1 MPRDLLLF
9 ISMSDGTQNVLICSL
24 TCWEKCGIHKLLH
37 IVCLN
42 RGAREKCE
50 YEEFGGH
57 THLIYLTYP
66 VTQEQTLPLGYK
78 KKSQP
83 HTSLCQ
89 ICFPFFSL
97 ALFFSL
103 WLCSSKLAERWSSA
117 VESSESWRIF
127 NYQGTP
133 SFYVRV
139 HSRPVQGNNILV
151 LYKSLVMWRGCTV
164 WCVCIFI
171 STSWNNFSAFQQQT
185 VWFNLCWFSD
195 FGPETL
201 NIYRSPI

>member
-1 MPRDLLLF
+1 MTCCCSYLCLTGLKAYSF
-9 ISMSDGTQNVLICSL
+9 VLWRVLKSAGYTSCCICRR
-24 TCWEKCGIHKLLH
+24 
-37 IVCLN
+37 VCLN

-66 VTQEQTLPLGYK
+66 VTQEQTLPLGHK

-89 ICFPFFSL
+89 ICFPFFFSL

-103 WLCSSKLAERWSSA
+103 WPCSSKLAEHWSSA
-117 VESSESWRIF
+117 VESSESRRIS

-139 HSRPVQGNNILV
+139 HSRPVHGNNKLV
-151 LYKSLVMWRGCTV
+151 LYKPLVMWGGGAV

-171 STSWNNFSAFQQQT
+171 STSGNNFSAFHVLPT
-185 VWFNLCWFSD
+185 
-195 FGPETL
+195 ETDCL
-201 NIYRSPI
+201 I